1 MANKQK
7 KSGKPNAAAVSR
19 QQQRQAE
26 EKALAREAE
35 KAAENARKTSKL
47 GRAYLYTLLALVAVF
62 SLYVVVKTLLFPAA
76 SLAELRDNYLFLSL
90 VALPYLLL
98 TAAVVIR
105 KLRAKKRAQASD
117 QLRRGELGLFLVVVL
132 SCLLL
137 FTTQIFTGRRDASGT
152 APYKTIVTSLREAG
166 VSVKEPEEVPGFQSL
181 LEYSLMSTLD
191 CDGTALTLHYHSD
204 SLGFAR
210 RFFNQ
215 TALDYKDL
223 PVTEQG
229 GIRIW
234 GPSETEDST
243 RAALAVCRE
252 GQSLVLE
259 LKGPMAELE
268 KLVPI
273 LAACL
278 GGQA

>member
-1 MANKQK
+1 MASKQK

-35 KAAENARKTSKL
+35 KAAENARKTGKL
-47 GRAYLYTLLALVAVF
+47 SRAYLYTLLALVAVF
-62 SLYVVVKTLLFPAA
+62 SLYVTVRTLLFPAA

-90 VALPYLLL
+90 VAIPYLLL

-105 KLRAKKRAQASD
+105 RLRAKKRAQASD
-117 QLRRGELGLFLVVVL
+117 KLRQGELGLFLVVLL

-137 FTTQIFTGRRDASGT
+137 FTTQIFTGRRDASGI
-152 APYKTIVTSLREAG
+152 APYQNTVKALREAG
-166 VSVKEPEEVPGFQSL
+166 VSVQEPEEVPGFQSL
-181 LEYSLMSTLD
+181 LEYSLMSTLE
-191 CDGTALTLHYHSD
+191 CDSTALTLHYHSD

-210 RFFNQ
+210 RFFKQ
-215 TALDYKDL
+215 AALDYKDL

-229 GIRIW
+229 EIRIW
-234 GPSETEDST
+234 GPAEAEGSAT
-243 RAALAVCRE
+243 AALAVCRE

-268 KLVPI
+268 KLIPI